1 MMKKIALIAPSSP
14 APELTPQAVQTLR
27 DLFATRGYQ
36 IWLGPHA
43 RDTDRYLAGT
53 DADRA
58 ADVLNAFTDD
68 SVSAVMTVRGG
79 YGSPRLLDRLDYAH
93 IARHP
98 KPFLAFSDGTALQN
112 ALYTRAGITGYSGGQ
127 ATFFLHENRHAVCQ
141 SVWDVLAGQ
150 PLTIAGLTPVR
161 GGVARGVALGGNLV
175 VWESLIGT
183 PYCPDMR
190 GKILILEEVN
200 ESPYK
205 VDRMLAHLR
214 LAGILDQVAGVALG
228 DFSTCVARDP
238 TDGGIEAVLHD
249 YFDSLSVPVV
259 RGLPYGH
266 TRGTTVVPIGRRV
279 MLDADNGL
287 FKEEA

>member
-1 MMKKIALIAPSSP
+1 MKKIALIAPSSP
-14 APELTPQAVQTLR
+14 APELTPHTLQTLR
-27 DLFATRGYQ
+27 DIFATHGYQ
-36 IWLGPHA
+36 IHLGPHA
-43 RDTDRYLAGT
+43 WDTDRYLAGT
-53 DADRA
+53 DTDRA
-58 ADVLNAFTDD
+58 ADVLNAFTDE
-68 SVSAVMTVRGG
+68 SVAAVMTVRGG

-98 KPFLAFSDGTALQN
+98 KPFFAFSDGTALQN

-127 ATFFLHENRHAVCQ
+127 ATFFLHETRQAVCQ

-150 PLTIAGLTPVR
+150 PMSVSGLTPIR
-161 GGVARGVALGGNLV
+161 GGVACGIAVGGNLV

-183 PYCPDMR
+183 PYIPDMR

-214 LAGILDQVAGVALG
+214 LAGILDQVAGVVLG

-238 TDGGIEAVLHD
+238 ADGGIEAVLHD
-249 YFDSLSVPVV
+249 YFDHISVPVV

-266 TRGTTVVPIGRRV
+266 THGTTVVPMGRPV
-279 MLDADNGL
+279 ILDADNGL
-287 FKEEA
+287 LKEEQ